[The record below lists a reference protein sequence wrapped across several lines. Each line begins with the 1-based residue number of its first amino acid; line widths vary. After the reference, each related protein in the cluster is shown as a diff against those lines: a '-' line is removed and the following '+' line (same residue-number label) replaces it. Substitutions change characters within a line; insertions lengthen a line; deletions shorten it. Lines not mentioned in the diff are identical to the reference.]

1 MESSFTRRSLRGEEE
16 MNKHMHNWVKDFGDY
31 KICDRCGLQKKFNK
45 RFNRLVDKM
54 AKEVKEKKK

>member
-1 MESSFTRRSLRGEEE
+1 